1 MGYKNQNQNQNPLKF
16 SYLILIFCMEFFF
29 LKKKSK
35 RENLTNLT
43 TPETGSEIR
52 EIKIKTS

>member
-1 MGYKNQNQNQNPLKF
+1 MGY
-16 SYLILIFCMEFFF
+16 FF
-29 LKKKSK
+29 LKKKKSR

-43 TPETGSEIR
+43 TPETGSETR